1 MLWESSRG
9 DIFGPGTH
17 RGCLHEGTDRSTSCD
32 YGARSDLCC
41 LEARA
46 ITVNSENK
54 RRQSYSPPKDALTAG
69 AAVGEEQKD
78 GSSRVSWE
86 GWAHFVMI

>member
-1 MLWESSRG
+1 MRALTAALPVTMV
-9 DIFGPGTH
+9 PGQI
-17 RGCLHEGTDRSTSCD
+17 C
-32 YGARSDLCC
+32 AR

-86 GWAHFVMI
+86 GWAHFVMIYLS